1 MKKREERRLRNKV
14 HGEGG
19 RWGRS
24 THELVLEC
32 QLAEVQLLYN
42 NRPKVGVSLYTML
55 V

>member
-1 MKKREERRLRNKV
+1 MKKKGGGKEGGEAVRSKV

-32 QLAEVQLLYN
+32 QLAEVQI
-42 NRPKVGVSLYTML
+42 PK
-55 V
+55 